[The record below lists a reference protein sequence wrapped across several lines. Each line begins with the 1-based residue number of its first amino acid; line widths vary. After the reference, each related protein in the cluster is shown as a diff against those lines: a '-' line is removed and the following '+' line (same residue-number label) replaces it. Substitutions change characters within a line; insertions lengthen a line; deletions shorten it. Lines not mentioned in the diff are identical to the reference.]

1 MFIPPPGMNAGA
13 AERAQQQSRG
23 YVLGIILLVL
33 FLSSQ
38 DFSPPARRHRVE
50 AAKGIHEGISKH
62 REDVKEKVS
71 SAHAEPGPNPN
82 DKNEKTRAPN
92 ACPET
97 HHSHPSHPSP
107 LQIIVDLSASNE
119 RLETENRK
127 LKVAAI
133 GMMATLRELGHPAD
147 AAELNV
153 SGMGLYSGHDD
164 GDKSTE
170 DASSDKEKGAGVAP
184 RKAGPT
190 LKKPSVGDGGTE
202 TERRLRT

>member
-1 MFIPPPGMNAGA
+1 MP
-13 AERAQQQSRG
+13 R
-23 YVLGIILLVL
+23 
-33 FLSSQ
+33 
-38 DFSPPARRHRVE
+38 D
-50 AAKGIHEGISKH
+50 
-62 REDVKEKVS
+62 
-71 SAHAEPGPNPN
+71 
-82 DKNEKTRAPN
+82 
-92 ACPET
+92 
-97 HHSHPSHPSP
+97 SP
-107 LQIIVDLSASNE
+107 LAPPSQIIVDLSASNE

-164 GDKSTE
+164 GAKSTE
-170 DASSDKEKGAGVAP
+170 DASSDKEKGAGGAP